1 MMHTWI
7 SWVCSPEFLWSWIGL
22 AVVVFIALTRIAA
35 PYGRHGRGGW
45 GPNLPARLAWFLME
59 AVTLLG
65 FGSCFLLAAAWS
77 WPSLLFFLMYV
88 GHYVYRAC
96 IYPWLCPPTAA
107 PVPLSIVIMATVFN
121 LINSS
126 ILGGYIFV
134 VGSPLEVSAL
144 PVLLGT
150 ILFVLG
156 FFAHVRSDSILRRL
170 RADNGPGY
178 HIPKGFLYRWVSC
191 PNYLGEMVQWFGF
204 AFALQSLAGWS
215 FALWTTAN
223 LLPRALRHHQW
234 YQDRFD
240 AYPTSRRA
248 IIPGLL

>member
-1 MMHTWI
+1 M
-7 SWVCSPEFLWSWIGL
+7 GL
-22 AVVVFIALTRIAA
+22 AVLVFICLTRISA

-45 GPNLPARLAWFLME
+45 GPNLPPRMAWFLME

-65 FGSCFLLAAAWS
+65 FGSCFLLGASWS
-77 WPSLLFFLMYV
+77 WPAGLFFLMYV

-96 IYPWLCPPTAA
+96 IYPWLCPSNAA
-107 PVPLSIVIMATVFN
+107 PVPLSIVLMATVFN
-121 LINSS
+121 LINSTV
-126 ILGGYIFV
+126 LGGYIFL
-134 VGSPLEVSAL
+134 VGTPLEISGL
-144 PVLLGT
+144 PMLVGIL
-150 ILFVLG
+150 LFVAG
-156 FFAHVRSDSILRRL
+156 FVSHVRSDQILRRL
-170 RADNGPGY
+170 RADHGPGY

-204 AFALQSLAGWS
+204 ALALQSLAGFS

-234 YQDRFD
+234 YLNRFED
-240 AYPTSRRA
+240 YPPDRRA